1 MRLFPSGEKTGSRS
15 SAAVSVI
22 LLGSLRTVS
31 MTIDTFESTF
41 NTGLFPINNEPITC
55 NKGISKGKLDSMI
68 RENSIP
74 YIKLGKVIRFDMND
88 VFNSI
93 KKY

>member
-1 MRLFPSGEKTGSRS
+1 M
-15 SAAVSVI
+15 V
-22 LLGSLRTVS
+22 
-31 MTIDTFESTF
+31 
-41 NTGLFPINNEPITC
+41 NNLVDKKVVV
-55 NKGISKGKLDSMI
+55 NQLGISKGKLDSMI
-68 RENSIP
+68 KENSIP

>member
-1 MRLFPSGEKTGSRS
+1 
-15 SAAVSVI
+15 
-22 LLGSLRTVS
+22 
-31 MTIDTFESTF
+31 
-41 NTGLFPINNEPITC
+41 
-55 NKGISKGKLDSMI
+55 MI

-93 KKY
+93 KILMVEYF

>member
-1 MRLFPSGEKTGSRS
+1 MEGKLVDKKI
-15 SAAVSVI
+15 VVNQ
-22 LLGSLRTVS
+22 L
-31 MTIDTFESTF
+31 
-41 NTGLFPINNEPITC
+41 
-55 NKGISKGKLDSMI
+55 GISKGKLDSMI

-74 YIKLGKVIRFDMND
+74 YIKLGKVIRFDMSD